1 VAWHHLCGVTCHF
14 KFGFSFFKKEVAMGF
29 VIFFSIIVLLII
41 NEVRKTIMLN
51 ISDTE
56 ELQQEENDYFD
67 DFETL

>member
-1 VAWHHLCGVTCHF
+1 M
-14 KFGFSFFKKEVAMGF
+14 EF